1 VNLCLELLRVNGISP
16 LRAYAE
22 IRTLCDRMKANFIVS
37 ALVSATF
44 AALSCLPVSGQEIS
58 KLIENADKLDL
69 QEEKDAA
76 LQILKQAE
84 QISPNDPR
92 VVIRLSQDYSD
103 KVDIAKDRSQKLNF
117 AKLSLEY
124 AKRAVQLAPENSD
137 AHSALAVA
145 YGRMTDFVGN
155 RTKIQYSKI
164 IKSEAER
171 SIELNPKNDTALLVL
186 ARWNLDMSTLN
197 PILKGI
203 AQLIYGQMPP
213 ASQDKALEYFQR
225 AIAAAPQRVLYH
237 AEYAKALEQL
247 GRTQEARA
255 QWQKARQLKPID
267 PADREAQA
275 EAARKGA

>member
-1 VNLCLELLRVNGISP
+1 LRVNGISP
-16 LRAYAE
+16 LRAHAE
-22 IRTLCDRMKANFIVS
+22 IRTLCDRVKVNLIVS

-44 AALSCLPVSGQEIS
+44 VALSCFPVSGQEIS
-58 KLIENADKLDL
+58 KLIEKADKLDL

-76 LQILKQAE
+76 IQILKQAE

-92 VVIRLSQDYSD
+92 VVIRLSDDYSD
-103 KVDIAKDRSQKLNF
+103 NVDLAKDRSQKLSF

-124 AKRAVQLAPENSD
+124 AKRAVQLAPEDSD

-237 AEYAKALEQL
+237 AEYAKALDQL
-247 GRTQEARA
+247 GRTQEAKA
-255 QWQKARQLKPID
+255 QWQKARQLNPID

-275 EAARKGA
+275 EAARKGT

>member
-1 VNLCLELLRVNGISP
+1 MSTRISA
-16 LRAYAE
+16 LRAQRE
-22 IRTLCDRMKANFIVS
+22 IQTLCDRMKVNLIVPALLS
-37 ALVSATF
+37 AAFVT
-44 AALSCLPVSGQEIS
+44 LSCLPASGQDIS
-58 KLIENADKLDL
+58 KLIEKADKLDL
-69 QEEKDAA
+69 QEQKDAA
-76 LQILKQAE
+76 IQTLKQAE
-84 QISPNDPR
+84 QINPNDPR
-92 VVIRLSQDYSD
+92 VVIRLSDDYSD
-103 KVDIAKDRSQKLNF
+103 KVDLATDRSQKLSF

-124 AKRAVQLAPENSD
+124 AKRAVQLAPDNSD

-171 SIELNPKNDTALLVL
+171 AAELNPKNDNALFVL
-186 ARWNLDMSTLN
+186 ARWHLDMSTLN

-225 AIAAAPQRVLYH
+225 SIAAAPQRIRYH

-247 GRTQEARA
+247 GRPQEAKA
-255 QWQKARQLKPID
+255 QWQKVRQLKPID
-267 PADREAQA
+267 SAEREYQA
-275 EAARKGA
+275 EAAKK